1 MFLISIKN
9 RFFLIL
15 KKRETI
21 VVLDAYNSTKKLRR
35 TSSEELNRQMR
46 LLSRKNSFSTVEIT
60 EKSRKH
66 LLLISL
72 NYTFKVFQLHDER
85 VKIKNDT
92 ELLAANKFC
101 RSQIVEIAS
110 NTDSVQGVPESAQEM
125 LKNCMKRNLDF
136 FQLGNDK
143 LLLAVTK
150 FRMDMII

>member
-21 VVLDAYNSTKKLRR
+21 VVLDAHNSTKKLRG

-72 NYTFKVFQLHDER
+72 NYTFKVFQLHDEM

-92 ELLAANKFC
+92 ELLAGSNFSEV
-101 RSQIVEIAS
+101 RS
-110 NTDSVQGVPESAQEM
+110 
-125 LKNCMKRNLDF
+125 
-136 FQLGNDK
+136 
-143 LLLAVTK
+143 
-150 FRMDMII
+150 

>member
-1 MFLISIKN
+1 
-9 RFFLIL
+9 
-15 KKRETI
+15 
-21 VVLDAYNSTKKLRR
+21 
-35 TSSEELNRQMR
+35 MR

-60 EKSRKH
+60 EQSRKH